1 MIDIHSHIIPGID
14 DGSKNMEMTLEML
27 RNADKDG
34 TKEIVATPHYLLE
47 YGEAKI
53 EEVKIFVKEINSI
66 ITKEGMNIKV
76 YSGQEVY
83 FTENILQDYLD
94 GNIGTLNDSRYML
107 IEFHMNR
114 FEENIFDII
123 YELQVRGITP
133 IIAHPERY
141 RSIIKNPLDINNF
154 IDEGYLFQLDSGS
167 LTGAFGKEVKKTAEV
182 LVSNG
187 IYNFIGSDAHN
198 IKSRNTGISEAIS
211 LADNKKNG
219 IGKVFIEDSRKM
231 LNNEKVDFLG
241 ERINEK
247 KSILSFFR
255 K

>member
-27 RNADKDG
+27 KNAERDG

-47 YGEAKI
+47 YGESTI
-53 EEVKIFVKEINSI
+53 EEVEVFVKELNSI
-66 ITKEGMNIKV
+66 ITNEGIDITV

-83 FTENILQDYLD
+83 FTENILKDYLD
-94 GNIGTLNDSRYML
+94 GKIGTLNDSRYML
-107 IEFHMNR
+107 IEFNMNS
-114 FEENIFDII
+114 FEENIFDIL

-141 RSIIKNPLDINNF
+141 RSIIKNPVDINRF

-167 LTGAFGKEVKKTAEV
+167 LTGEFGKEVKKTAEI
-182 LVSNG
+182 LLANG

-198 IKSRNTGISEAIS
+198 IKSRNTGIGEAVS

-219 IGKVFIEDSRKM
+219 IKKVFQESSKKM
-231 LNNEKVDFLG
+231 LNNEKIDFLG
-241 ERINEK
+241 KRIKKK